1 MRQRQTTIERDDP
14 IQRARRTAAVTRMTL
29 GVTGIALILGWPAL
43 LPHPALGIIG
53 FATILLTSVLQLV
66 SRSIGWVRLEES
78 FAGSAA
84 ILIVGLGDQHV
95 TVLSVLWLVAV
106 ATGVMARGGR
116 VHWIGRLIVLGALA
130 LPPLREGTVVGEYAA
145 FCAAVIGLQLTS
157 GRLTLELNR
166 LLRQARLEAEN
177 AETLLLA
184 GDIAERVAQRTEP
197 GADPARPAIPEPA
210 APPSPEEVMATR
222 LALNRLIAGEG
233 LQMFVQPIVA
243 IDGLTIHAYEA
254 LARFGRRR
262 GDRSPLHWL
271 AIAAELGE
279 RIALERACLARA
291 LELFP
296 TRPGG
301 ALLAVNLSVPAL
313 FDEATRELLADCAA
327 EEAGG
332 LDGLIVEIT
341 EETLIDNESE
351 VSEAIDFLRA
361 RGARLAV
368 DDIGAGYSGLR
379 QITSV
384 LPEYLKLDRSLVA
397 DIDTDRDRAA
407 LVSALAGY
415 AAKVGSLLVAEGV
428 ERAGELDCV
437 AELGAPLVQ
446 GFHLARP
453 APAWP
458 ELDVG
463 PAIGRRSTA
472 AGGDDARAGSLQIA

>member
-1 MRQRQTTIERDDP
+1 MPKGQTTIERDDP
-14 IQRARRTAAVTRMTL
+14 IQRARRTAALTRLLL
-29 GVTGIALILGWPAL
+29 GAMGIGLILRWPSL
-43 LPHPALGIIG
+43 LPHPALGIAG
-53 FATILLTSVLQLV
+53 FAIILATSAPQLTPLQ
-66 SRSIGWVRLEES
+66 ITWVRLEES
-78 FAGSAA
+78 FAASAA
-84 ILIVGLGDQHV
+84 ILIFGLGDQTV
-95 TVLSVLWLVAV
+95 NVLSVLWLVAL
-106 ATGVMARGGR
+106 ATGVLARGGR
-116 VHWIGRLIVLGALA
+116 VHWIGRAVVLGGLA
-130 LPPLREGTVVGEYAA
+130 LPMVRAGSVAGEYAA
-145 FCAAVIGLQLTS
+145 FCIGVIGLQLTA

-166 LLRQARLEAEN
+166 LLRQARLETEN

-184 GDIAERVAQRTEP
+184 GDIAERVAQRSDP
-197 GADPARPAIPEPA
+197 GPAPARTAQPEPA

-233 LQMFVQPIVA
+233 LQMHVQPIVA

-262 GDRSPLHWL
+262 ADRSPLHWF
-271 AIAAELGE
+271 AIAEELGE
-279 RIALERACLARA
+279 RIALERACLGRA

-296 TRPGG
+296 TRPAGT
-301 ALLAVNLSVPAL
+301 LLSVNLSVPAL
-313 FDEATRELLADCAA
+313 FDEATRARLADCADA
-327 EEAGG
+327 LPGA

-341 EETLIDNESE
+341 EETLIENESE
-351 VSEAIDFLRA
+351 IAEAIEFLRA
-361 RGARLAV
+361 RGARLAI

-407 LVSALAGY
+407 LVSAVAGY

-437 AELGAPLVQ
+437 GELGAPLVQ

-458 ELDVG
+458 ELDIG
-463 PAIGRRSTA
+463 PAVGRRA
-472 AGGDDARAGSLQIA
+472 DSLQPA

>member
-1 MRQRQTTIERDDP
+1 MRQSQSTIERDDP
-14 IQRARRTAAVTRMTL
+14 IQRARRTAAVTRLLL
-29 GVTGIALILGWPAL
+29 GGIGIVLILRWPSL
-43 LPHPALGIIG
+43 LPHPAFGIAG
-53 FATILLTSVLQLV
+53 FAIILVTSALQLTPL
-66 SRSIGWVRLEES
+66 RITLVRLEES
-78 FAGSAA
+78 VAASAA
-84 ILIVGLGDQHV
+84 ILIVGLGDQTV
-95 TVLSVLWLVAV
+95 NVLSVLWLVAL
-106 ATGVMARGGR
+106 ATGVLARGGR
-116 VHWIGRLIVLGALA
+116 VHWIGRAVVLGALV
-130 LPPLREGTVVGEYAA
+130 LPIIRAESIADEYAA
-145 FCAAVIGLQLTS
+145 FCVGVIGLQLTA
-157 GRLTLELNR
+157 GRLTVELNR

-184 GDIAERVAQRTEP
+184 GDIAARVAQRAEP
-197 GADPARPAIPEPA
+197 GPKDAPAAARPAKPEPA
-210 APPSPEEVMATR
+210 APPSPAEVMATR

-233 LQMFVQPIVA
+233 LQMYAQPIVA
-243 IDGLTIHAYEA
+243 IDGLEIHAYEA

-262 GDRSPLHWL
+262 GDRSPLHWF
-271 AIAAELGE
+271 AIAEELGE

-296 TRPGG
+296 DRPGG
-301 ALLAVNLSVPAL
+301 ALLSVNLSVPAL
-313 FDEATRELLADCAA
+313 FDAATRELLAERAA
-327 EEAGG
+327 GSPGG

-351 VSEAIDFLRA
+351 VAEAIDFLRA

-379 QITSV
+379 QITAV

-407 LVSALAGY
+407 LVSAVAGY

-428 ERAGELDCV
+428 ERAGELECV

-453 APAWP
+453 GPAWP
-458 ELDVG
+458 GLEVG
-463 PAIGRRSTA
+463 PAIGQPA
-472 AGGDDARAGSLQIA
+472 ASLQPA

>member
-1 MRQRQTTIERDDP
+1 MPRSQSTIERDDP
-14 IQRARRTAAVTRMTL
+14 IQRARHTAALTRLLL
-29 GVTGIALILGWPAL
+29 GGMGIGLIARWPSL
-43 LPHPALGIIG
+43 LPHPALGVAG
-53 FATILLTSVLQLV
+53 FAIILATSALQLTPLQ
-66 SRSIGWVRLEES
+66 ITWVRLEES
-78 FAGSAA
+78 FAASAA
-84 ILIVGLGDQHV
+84 ILIVGLGDQTV
-95 TVLSVLWLVAV
+95 NVLSVLWLIAL
-106 ATGVMARGGR
+106 ATGVLARGGR
-116 VHWIGRLIVLGALA
+116 VHWIGRAVVLVALV
-130 LPPLREGTVVGEYAA
+130 LPMVRASSIAGEYAA
-145 FCAAVIGLQLTS
+145 FCVGVIGLQLTA
-157 GRLTLELNR
+157 GRLTMELNR
-166 LLRQARLEAEN
+166 LLRQARLEAES

-184 GDIAERVAQRTEP
+184 GDIAERVSQRAEP
-197 GADPARPAIPEPA
+197 GPAPARPAAPEPPTA
-210 APPSPEEVMATR
+210 PSPEEVMATR

-233 LQMFVQPIVA
+233 LQMYAQPIVA
-243 IDGLTIHAYEA
+243 IDGLRIHAYEA

-262 GDRSPLHWL
+262 GDRSPLHWFG
-271 AIAAELGE
+271 IAEELGE

-296 TRPGG
+296 RRPGG
-301 ALLAVNLSVPAL
+301 ALLSVNLSVPAL
-313 FDEATRELLADCAA
+313 FDEATRELLAEHAGAA
-327 EEAGG
+327 PGG

-428 ERAGELDCV
+428 ERAGELECV
-437 AELGAPLVQ
+437 GELGAPLVQ

-453 APAWP
+453 GPAWP
-458 ELDVG
+458 GLDVG
-463 PAIGRRSTA
+463 PAVGRPA
-472 AGGDDARAGSLQIA
+472 DSLQPA